1 MDNIVLMLCT
11 IYLFA
16 ISFVVIRLVFR
27 NKEKEDEKKSKSKKK
42 K

>member
-27 NKEKEDEKKSKSKKK
+27 NKDEDEKKNKKK

>member
-27 NKEKEDEKKSKSKKK
+27 NKEEPKKNKKK

>member
-1 MDNIVLMLCT
+1 MANIVLMLCT

-27 NKEKEDEKKSKSKKK
+27 NKEEDPKKNKKEK
-42 K
+42 